1 METLRFLMAT
11 TFYPPYHLGGDAVHV
26 QYLAEALAA
35 RGHEV
40 HVEFSPAAYRL
51 KRKGLPASGLD
62 GGQVRVHPISGPLG
76 RAHPVAAHVLGRSR
90 SVSRSHETLLRDI
103 RPDVVHLHN
112 ISLLGLGVLERPKD
126 ALMMYTAHDYWAR
139 CPRSDLL
146 KYGTHPCVAPSCVAC
161 SLVSHR
167 PPQLW
172 RYGTRWRGLPAVDVA
187 IAPSRFMAGA
197 IAPSLRCPVVPIPNF
212 APDPNPDGEVSEPED
227 YFLFVGVL
235 EPHKGI
241 LELADAVARNKRL
254 RVKVVGRGSLQPRLR
269 ELQRRG
275 VSGLEVEGW
284 VSPERLCELYRH
296 ARALVIPSVWPENA
310 PLVAVE
316 ALAWGTP
323 LLTARRGGLEELL
336 YGGAAGRS
344 AEPTAEALAQAVEAF
359 EGDDLPNR
367 LRPGARAA
375 YEANHRP
382 EAYLDRYMGLI
393 RDRDASPHTVRLET
407 IAAGES
413 RVPLLIAPSSGDSR

>member
-51 KRKGLPASGLD
+51 KRKALPASGPN
-62 GGQVRVHPISGPLG
+62 GGQVRVHPLSGPLG
-76 RAHPVAAHVLGRSR
+76 RAHPIAAHVRGRSR

-126 ALMMYTAHDYWAR
+126 ALMVYTAHDYWAR

-187 IAPSRFMAGA
+187 IAPGRVRPGGRGMGLARA
-197 IAPSLRCPVVPIPNF
+197 SLRTVPPREGARDPFRVARERTPRRRRGARLGDAPPHRPAGRPRGASVRGDGGTIRGTDGRRPRAGGGGVRGGRLAEPAPPGCPGGVR
-212 APDPNPDGEVSEPED
+212 GEPPAR
-227 YFLFVGVL
+227 GVL
-235 EPHKGI
+235 GQVH
-241 LELADAVARNKRL
+241 
-254 RVKVVGRGSLQPRLR
+254 GSPPRSR
-269 ELQRRG
+269 RRPAHRPSRDRCRRG
-275 VSGLEVEGW
+275 KP
-284 VSPERLCELYRH
+284 SP
-296 ARALVIPSVWPENA
+296 PP
-310 PLVAVE
+310 
-316 ALAWGTP
+316 
-323 LLTARRGGLEELL
+323 
-336 YGGAAGRS
+336 
-344 AEPTAEALAQAVEAF
+344 
-359 EGDDLPNR
+359 D
-367 LRPGARAA
+367 
-375 YEANHRP
+375 RP
-382 EAYLDRYMGLI
+382 ELRRFAMNV
-393 RDRDASPHTVRLET
+393 A
-407 IAAGES
+407 
-413 RVPLLIAPSSGDSR
+413 